1 MGSGKLPADGTNS
14 PKRLYY
20 IDILNILSCFAV
32 VVLHC
37 SGGVFYYQK
46 TLLWF
51 IYMFL
56 QTVAHF
62 AVPVFFMITGANL
75 LDYRKKYD
83 TKTFFKKRAARTL
96 APFLF
101 WSLLYWVRP
110 FVLKQA
116 TAPVSAKGL
125 FLAIFNNEA
134 NYVFWFFYCIF
145 AVYMCLPLFSLAA
158 DKKNIKIIEYVCVL
172 GFVFNSV
179 LPLVNRFVIPVYGGL
194 TPVIVTGYVV
204 FVFMGWLIKNKDY
217 TKKARIL
224 IYMSGIFGAA
234 LMFFGTYIVSKK
246 SGETDTLFMDYTSI
260 ACLPMSAAVF
270 TAAKYIK
277 WERLFRVIPEKF
289 IRALSSLSLGIYV
302 THMLVLY
309 AFDKVTVFAEHPV
322 YYSVFMPFIAYI
334 ICAALSFVIKK
345 IPILKHIMP

>member
-1 MGSGKLPADGTNS
+1 MRS
-14 PKRLYY
+14 RL
-20 IDILNILSCFAV
+20 CVQF
-32 VVLHC
+32 
-37 SGGVFYYQK
+37 GF
-46 TLLWF
+46 
-51 IYMFL
+51 
-56 QTVAHF
+56 
-62 AVPVFFMITGANL
+62 
-75 LDYRKKYD
+75 
-83 TKTFFKKRAARTL
+83 AAR
-96 APFLF
+96 
-101 WSLLYWVRP
+101 
-110 FVLKQA
+110 QQ
-116 TAPVSAKGL
+116 
-125 FLAIFNNEA
+125 I
-134 NYVFWFFYCIF
+134 
-145 AVYMCLPLFSLAA
+145 
-158 DKKNIKIIEYVCVL
+158 
-172 GFVFNSV
+172 
-179 LPLVNRFVIPVYGGL
+179 VIPVYGGL

-277 WERLFRVIPEKF
+277 WERLFRIIPEKF

-302 THMLVLY
+302 THMLVLF
-309 AFDKVTVFAEHPV
+309 AFDKVAVFAEHPV

-334 ICAALSFVIKK
+334 ICAVLSFVIKK

>member
-1 MGSGKLPADGTNS
+1 MGSGKLPAGETNS

-32 VVLHC
+32 LVLHC
-37 SGGVFYYQK
+37 SNGVFDYQK
-46 TLLWF
+46 TRLWF

-62 AVPVFFMITGANL
+62 AVPVFIMITGANL

-96 APFLF
+96 IPFFF
-101 WSLLYWVRP
+101 WQLVYFIRP
-110 FVLKQA
+110 FVLKEA
-116 TAPVSAKGL
+116 TEPFGIKKL
-125 FLAIFNNEA
+125 FAAMFNNEA
-134 NYVFWFFYCIF
+134 NYIFWFFYCIF
-145 AVYMCLPLFSLAA
+145 AIYMCLPLFSLAA
-158 DKKNIKIIEYVCVL
+158 DKKNIKTIEYVCVI
-172 GFVFNSV
+172 GFVFLSV
-179 LPLVNRFVIPVYGGL
+179 VPLINEFAFPVFKEL
-194 TPVIVTGYVV
+194 TPPIVKGYLIYVL
-204 FVFMGWLIKNKDY
+204 MGWLIKNKDY

-224 IYMSGIFGAA
+224 IYISGIFGAA
-234 LMFFGTYIVSKK
+234 LMFFGTYIVSEKAGK
-246 SGETDTLFMDYTSI
+246 LDDIFMDYPSI

-309 AFDKVTVFAEHPV
+309 AFDKVAVFAEHPV
-322 YYSVFMPFIAYI
+322 YCSVFMPFIAYI
-334 ICAALSFVIKK
+334 ICAVLSFVIKK